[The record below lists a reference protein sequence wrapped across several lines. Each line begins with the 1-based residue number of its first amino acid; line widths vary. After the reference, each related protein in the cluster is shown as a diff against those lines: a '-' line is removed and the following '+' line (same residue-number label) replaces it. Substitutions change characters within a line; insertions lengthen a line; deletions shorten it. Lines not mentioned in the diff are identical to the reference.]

1 MKKELQ
7 SKILMPFFTTIAL
20 VAFSA
25 CGDDNSGTSTQPS
38 DEESSSSVYEN
49 NDDESSSSVTPKSS
63 SSAKSSSSVTPK
75 SSSHN
80 DKSSS
85 SSANSSS
92 SVTPESSSSSA
103 KSSSSITACK
113 SENEDKCEYGELV
126 DDRDGKTYR
135 TVKIG
140 DQVWMAENL
149 NYEPADSYCYVMKK
163 SVCPERL
170 VENCAKYGRFYSWD
184 GAMEACPSGWHLP
197 SIDEWRTLFKTV
209 SGNNVRMTAD
219 LLRSTTGW
227 SDDDNGTDA
236 FGFTVLPGGD
246 VVSSYH
252 GEGTEAY
259 FWSSTEYNRYEGAYR
274 VFLSNYDENVYQM
287 VVFKEVYN
295 SVRCVMGSSSSGV
308 PKSSSS
314 IVSVEYGEL
323 MDSRDGQTYK
333 TVKIGDQV
341 WMAENLNFETASSHC
356 YLDSAKYCEKTG
368 RLYWWADA
376 VGKSE
381 EECGLGKL
389 CSLPSGNIQGVCPD
403 GWHLPSF
410 TEWNTLLTFVG
421 GEISAASSLKSASGW
436 DLCSCTNETGFSA
449 LPAAKMFGDRDNPS
463 YDAPEEPY
471 AFFWSSSEDKQEVS
485 SKVSDDEW
493 THLVYGNVY
502 TFGLD
507 EHYDSAVLSISDI
520 SKEDGL
526 SVRCVKD

>member
-7 SKILMPFFTTIAL
+7 SKILMPLFATIAL

-49 NDDESSSSVTPKSS
+49 NDDE
-63 SSAKSSSSVTPK
+63 SSSSVTPK

-113 SENEDKCEYGELV
+113 SENEDSCEYGELV

-149 NYEPADSYCYVMKK
+149 NYEPADSYCY
-163 SVCPERL
+163 SILNSECPNGL
-170 VENCAKYGRFYSWD
+170 VENCAKYGRFYNWER
-184 GAMEACPSGWHLP
+184 AMEACPSGWHLP

-209 SGNNVRMTAD
+209 SGNNVKMTAN
-219 LLRSTTGW
+219 LLKSTTGW
-227 SDDDNGTDA
+227 SDDGNGTDA
-236 FGFTVLPGGD
+236 FGFTVLPSGSA
-246 VVSSYH
+246 VWSSYH
-252 GEGTEAY
+252 GEGAEAF
-259 FWSSTEYNRYEGAYR
+259 FWSSTEYTRYDGAYD
-274 VFLSNYDENVYQM
+274 VSLTIYDEFIYERVS
-287 VVFKEVYN
+287 FKDEIFN

-314 IVSVEYGEL
+314 IASVEYGEL
-323 MDSRDGQTYK
+323 TDSRDGQTYRI
-333 TVKIGDQV
+333 VKIGDQV

-403 GWHLPSF
+403 GWHLPSYA
-410 TEWNTLLTFVG
+410 EWETLLTFVG
-421 GEISAASSLKSASGW
+421 DKNYAAPSLKSASGW
-436 DLCSCTNETGFSA
+436 DLCSCTNGTGFSA
-449 LPAAKMFGDRDNPS
+449 LPAARMFGDRDNPS

-471 AFFWSSSEDKQEVS
+471 ALFWSSSEYKQEVS

-507 EHYDSAVLSISDI
+507 EHYDSASLSISDI

>member
-7 SKILMPFFTTIAL
+7 SKILMPLFATIAL

-25 CGDDNSGTSTQPS
+25 CGDDNGGTSTQPS
-38 DEESSSSVYEN
+38 DEESSYSVYEN
-49 NDDESSSSVTPKSS
+49 NDDESSFSVTPE
-63 SSAKSSSSVTPK
+63 

-113 SENEDKCEYGELV
+113 SENEDSCEYGELV

-149 NYEPADSYCYVMKK
+149 NYEPADSYCYFILN
-163 SVCPERL
+163 SECPNGL
-170 VENCAKYGRFYSWD
+170 VENCAKYGRFYNWER
-184 GAMEACPSGWHLP
+184 AMEACPSGWHLP

-209 SGNNVRMTAD
+209 FGNNGKMTAN
-219 LLRSTTGW
+219 LLKSTTGW
-227 SDDDNGTDA
+227 SDDGNGTDA
-236 FGFTVLPGGD
+236 FGFTVLPSGSA
-246 VVSSYH
+246 VWSSYH
-252 GEGTEAY
+252 GEGAEAF
-259 FWSSTEYNRYEGAYR
+259 FWSSTEYTRYDGAYD
-274 VFLSNYDENVYQM
+274 VSLTIYDEFIYERVS
-287 VVFKEVYN
+287 FKDEIFN

-314 IVSVEYGEL
+314 IASVEYGEL
-323 MDSRDGQTYK
+323 TDSRDGQTYR

-403 GWHLPSF
+403 GWHLPSYA
-410 TEWNTLLTFVG
+410 EWETLLTFVG
-421 GEISAASSLKSASGW
+421 DKNYAAPSLKSASGW
-436 DLCSCTNETGFSA
+436 DLCSCTNGTGFSA
-449 LPAAKMFGDRDNPS
+449 LPAARMFGDRDNPS

-471 AFFWSSSEDKQEVS
+471 ALFWSSSEYKQEVS

-507 EHYDSAVLSISDI
+507 EHYDSASLSISDI